1 MAKLNRYVMGW
12 SQAYASY
19 MVVYATSLEDAE
31 ERFENGEFTYE
42 Q

>member
-1 MAKLNRYVMGW
+1 MKDNRYIMGW

-19 MVVYATSLEDAE
+19 IVVYAPSLEDAE
-31 ERFENGEFTYE
+31 EKFENGEFVYE